1 MSSKEKK
8 VTKKDLQE
16 QLKALGA
23 KRISGLNKTQLQ
35 ESLASSSYAVKSK
48 IVKVDDTAIKKSY
61 ESMNKK
67 EPVTKKRDIPKIE
80 VNTNRL
86 VALANTQ
93 FLSNAYKT
101 LGKTEPKWKKK
112 TEDTELFL
120 QNAELM
126 LKQHVDNDN
135 DSFFEN
141 AQIILQKQIA
151 DAL

>member
-1 MSSKEKK
+1 MSAKT
-8 VTKKDLQE
+8 TKKDLQE

-23 KRISGLNKTQLQ
+23 KRVSGLNKTQLQ
-35 ESLASSSYAVKSK
+35 EALGSSSYSVKSK
-48 IVKVDDTAIKKSY
+48 NVKVDDTAIKKSY

-67 EPVTKKRDIPKIE
+67 EPITKKRDIPKIE

-86 VALANTQ
+86 VGLQNTQ
-93 FLSNAYKT
+93 FLSNAYKK
-101 LGKTEPKWKKK
+101 LGKAEPRYKKQ

-126 LKQHVDNDN
+126 LKQHIDDDN

-141 AQIILQKQIA
+141 AQIILQKQIIGEY
-151 DAL
+151 